1 MIMILSGIA
10 IVSITVAIYF
20 AYRAYILAGLLADES
35 EYIET
40 LELTNQ
46 YMYNKICESY
56 ENMQR
61 IDRLGAFETDDETGT
76 TFELIKQ
83 TIDELKGEFDAEA
96 TKE

>member
-10 IVSITVAIYF
+10 VVSITVAIYF
-20 AYRAYILAGLLADES
+20 AHRAYVLAGLLADES
-35 EYIET
+35 EYTET
-40 LELTNQ
+40 VELTNQ
-46 YMYNKICESY
+46 YMYDKIRESY

-61 IDRLGAFETDDETGT
+61 IDRLGAFEGDDEAGT
-76 TFELIKQ
+76 TFALIKQ